1 MMSGHDANPI
11 LFKKKNKD
19 WTSRDFAISHPVSPI
34 TSHFCLTHPH
44 PPQSGRHEHLP
55 SQILSEFLMFCN
67 IFNLL

>member
-19 WTSRDFAISHPVSPI
+19 WTSRDVAISHPVSPI

-55 SQILSEFLMFCN
+55 
-67 IFNLL
+67 